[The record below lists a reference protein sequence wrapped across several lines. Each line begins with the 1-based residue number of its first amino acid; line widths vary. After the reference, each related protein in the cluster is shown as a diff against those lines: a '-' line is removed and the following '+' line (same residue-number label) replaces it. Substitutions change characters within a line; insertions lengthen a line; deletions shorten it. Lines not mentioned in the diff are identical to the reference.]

1 MTQRARI
8 QVHTEDN
15 GMHNH
20 NSYVET
26 DERLETPSKEGT
38 TQAWEQ
44 VLSSRLPLFYRQAY
58 RLLGNAADAEDAVQ
72 DALLAAYTH
81 LDQFKGQSQLSTW
94 LMSILVNCARLQLR
108 RRPRYAHIA
117 LDEPI
122 GESQTVSLS
131 EQLPDQR
138 PNPED
143 ECRNSEL
150 STRLTHFHGQLSPTL
165 RRTFQLRAIDGLSI
179 RETARILGVPTGTVK
194 AQLARAR
201 KRLKKLMRS
210 ALRPRSRS
218 LRDEGLGCGR
228 STTSHSR
235 SGGTRGLGSH
245 GASARPLKEEIA
257 GAECLSW

>member
-1 MTQRARI
+1 
-8 QVHTEDN
+8 
-15 GMHNH
+15 MHNP

-26 DERLETPSKEGT
+26 AEPLETPSKEGT

-44 VLSSRLPLFYRQAY
+44 VLSSRLPVFYRQAY

-72 DALLAAYTH
+72 DALLAAHTH

-108 RRPRYAHIA
+108 RRPRCSHVA

-122 GESQTVSLS
+122 GESQTLSLS

-150 STRLTHFHGQLSPTL
+150 NTRLTHFHGQLSPTL

-179 RETARILGVPTGTVK
+179 RETARILGVPSGTVK

-201 KRLKKLMRS
+201 NRLKELMGS
-210 ALRPRSRS
+210 ALRPPSRS
-218 LRDEGLGCGR
+218 LRDEAHGCGR
-228 STTSHSR
+228 SASSDR
-235 SGGTRGLGSH
+235 CSGGTHGLSSH
-245 GASARPLKEEIA
+245 GSSTKPLEEEIA
-257 GAECLSW
+257 TA

>member
-1 MTQRARI
+1 
-8 QVHTEDN
+8 
-15 GMHNH
+15 MHNP
-20 NSYVET
+20 NSCVET

-81 LDQFKGQSQLSTW
+81 LDQFKGQSQISTW

-108 RRPRYAHIA
+108 RRLRYGHVA

-122 GESQTVSLS
+122 GESQTFSLS

-150 STRLTHFHGQLSPTL
+150 SMCLTHFHGQLSPTL
-165 RRTFQLRAIDGLSI
+165 RRAFQLRAIDGLSI
-179 RETARILGVPTGTVK
+179 RETAQILGVPIGTVK

-201 KRLKKLMRS
+201 KRLKELMRS
-210 ALRPRSRS
+210 ALQPRSGS
-218 LRDEGLGCGR
+218 LREQGLGCER
-228 STTSHSR
+228 SATSHRR
-235 SGGTRGLGSH
+235 SGEIHGLSSH
-245 GASARPLKEEIA
+245 RSSAKAL
-257 GAECLSW
+257 GAESLSW